1 MDLMREILRQAEAAP
16 IRRNGINIVP
26 PPEVPKEVL
35 TEHVRLLEESGL
47 VEAVI
52 SGVDFFHI
60 KRLTSAGHDFIAS
73 AKDQNVW
80 DSAKKKAGGAAMNLF
95 VEVLYKLAAE
105 AILGATKA

>member
-1 MDLMREILRQAEAAP
+1 MD
-16 IRRNGINIVP
+16 
-26 PPEVPKEVL
+26 VL
-35 TEHVRLLEESGL
+35 TEHVRLLQESGL

-73 AKDQNVW
+73 AKDETVW
-80 DSAKKKAGGAAMNLF
+80 NSAKKKAGGAAMNLF

-105 AILGATKA
+105 AILAATKA